1 MRLKYLD
8 ELENAQVRLLLVTS
22 NLLHSDACVQNVRG
36 GRTAT
41 GGEADRKEMVGEEAG
56 LANRTQL
63 MKDVLRK
70 NREFSSSLDNEK
82 PLKGCCEGQ

>member
-1 MRLKYLD
+1 MYLRYPD
-8 ELENAQVRLLLVTS
+8 ELENAQVRPLLVTS
-22 NLLHSDACVQNVRG
+22 NLLHSDACMWTVHG

-41 GGEADRKEMVGEEAG
+41 GGDANRKEVVGEEAG

-63 MKDVLRK
+63 TKDFLRK

-82 PLKGCCEGQ
+82 PLKGC